1 MEKNTASVHRNKYHP
16 DILIFLVAIPI
27 ISAINFHLTY
37 SNIQLNSFFLG
48 RFLIDTGQG
57 YVAWWL
63 VRMEIIYLD
72 HKIPYSA
79 KPLMRIIIQT
89 ILTTFTGLFFIAAST
104 EILSLIIKSERAPTD
119 FYTTDLLIISIWFL
133 VINGFYIGMYFYKH
147 WEEKISESKVSNPDS
162 TGIPVKTGNQ
172 NLLIRF
178 EEISLFVVEIEYVQ
192 LLDLAGRKYLLDSS
206 LDKMEKK
213 IPCADFFRL
222 NRQVLAHR
230 QVIKGFKRIENGKL
244 LIQLNTA
251 FDFSHD
257 LTVSRTKAASFRA
270 WFLPQ

>member
-1 MEKNTASVHRNKYHP
+1 MENNAVIFQKNRYHP
-16 DILIFLVAIPI
+16 DLLIFLVGIPV

-37 SNIQLNSFFLG
+37 SNIQLNGFYLG
-48 RFLIDTGQG
+48 RFLIDTVQG
-57 YVAWWL
+57 YIAWWL
-63 VRMEIIYLD
+63 VRMLIIFFD
-72 HKIPYSA
+72 QKIPYSP
-79 KPLMRIIIQT
+79 KPLKRILVQT
-89 ILTTFTGLFFIAAST
+89 ISTTFSGLFFIAIST
-104 EILSLIIKSERAPTD
+104 EVLSMIIKNEWAPIE